1 MAGTFNPYRHIYCR
15 SDYREGTMK
24 QEADW
29 GPDEVTPLQIVGA
42 MITIILGSIFTVIRK
57 ICRR

>member
-1 MAGTFNPYRHIYCR
+1 MR
-15 SDYREGTMK
+15 